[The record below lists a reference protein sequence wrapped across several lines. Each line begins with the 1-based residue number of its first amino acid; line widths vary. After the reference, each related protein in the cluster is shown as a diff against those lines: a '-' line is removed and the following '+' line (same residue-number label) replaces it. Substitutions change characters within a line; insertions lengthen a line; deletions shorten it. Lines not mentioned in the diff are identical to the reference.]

1 MPEKK
6 AVVFCSASF
15 DIDERFNDLARDV
28 VRILFGC
35 GYGMVSGGTVKGT
48 MNVIAGEALRLG
60 MEHKGVLPVFMK
72 GVEYRG
78 LTELVWTETMSERK
92 EEMRAGTCLA
102 VALPGGIGTLDEV
115 IETLTLAKLGRYP
128 GKVVFF
134 NMDGFY
140 EPFKQQLD
148 LYVERGMM
156 DAASRAMVYF
166 PETVAEFETF
176 L

>member
-1 MPEKK
+1 MGH
-6 AVVFCSASF
+6 VC
-15 DIDERFNDLARDV
+15 D
-28 VRILFGC
+28 
-35 GYGMVSGGTVKGT
+35 
-48 MNVIAGEALRLG
+48 EALSHGVRVI
-60 MEHKGVLPVFMK
+60 GVLPRFMK
-72 GVEYRG
+72 GFEHP
-78 LTELVWTETMSERK
+78 ELQEMVWTDRMSERK
-92 EEMRAGTCLA
+92 DAMREGTTLA
-102 VALPGGIGTLDEV
+102 IALPGGIGTLDEAA
-115 IETLTLAKLGRYP
+115 ETYCLAKLGRYP